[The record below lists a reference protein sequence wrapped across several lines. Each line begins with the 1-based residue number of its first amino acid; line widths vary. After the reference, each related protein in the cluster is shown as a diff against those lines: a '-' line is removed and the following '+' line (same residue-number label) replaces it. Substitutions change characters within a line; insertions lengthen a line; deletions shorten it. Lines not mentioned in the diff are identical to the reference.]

1 MKIVWP
7 EGEQTMKRFK
17 GTVKN
22 NVIVLENGA
31 HLPDGTTVEVR
42 VKNDPEREAKLLEKR
57 RAAFQR
63 ILDHQIPGP
72 IGMAERHRT
81 EFCTADVRL
90 YNALHAQLPFV
101 RWIAHYQR
109 RRS

>member
-1 MKIVWP
+1 
-7 EGEQTMKRFK
+7 MKRKHFK

-31 HLPDGTTVEVR
+31 RLPEGAIVEVR
-42 VKNDPEREAKLLEKR
+42 VKHDPEREAKLLEKR

-72 IGMAERHRT
+72 VGMAEIIEEDKRER
-81 EFCTADVRL
+81 EERFDYLFGGPDDAK
-90 YNALHAQLPFV
+90 PEEPP
-101 RWIAHYQR
+101 AH
-109 RRS
+109 